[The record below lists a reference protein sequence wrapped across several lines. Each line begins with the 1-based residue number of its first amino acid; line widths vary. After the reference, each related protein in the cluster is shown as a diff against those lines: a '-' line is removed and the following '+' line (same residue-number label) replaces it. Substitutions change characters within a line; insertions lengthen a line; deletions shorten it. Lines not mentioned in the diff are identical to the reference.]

1 MSLRRPFSVLSLLGL
16 FVVVS
21 LAGCVSTKERYERVQ
36 SLSSEGRTVAAA
48 YEMIEVLDDDSSWP
62 NGRRE
67 LLKLAS
73 TAFDTLMTEAR
84 QLRRDDRPVE
94 AVGRLNEVDRLHDA
108 CQRVKVSVPLP
119 EGYASVRRET
129 ESEAYAMLVDRGEA
143 AFDAEDWPDAEAAFE
158 EARAYADG
166 TDQLRELDRLQART
180 LFRWADAEMQRS
192 AYRSAYD
199 KAEAVTS
206 LLSEDAALVEDART
220 LQQAALDRGT
230 RRVAFLPLWQTES
243 AGQAM
248 PPGFQ
253 RELNETLRYR
263 HWDQPPLFIASA
275 DPLATRRTL
284 QRMGLD
290 RTVLSRRQA
299 VRAGERLDA
308 DYLVTGEVVQF
319 VAEKSDVEQERRVT
333 GWTSNARGA
342 TRGRPDDGPTADTAY
357 VVEDFDLKLT
367 AGVEFRVVDVRS
379 GRIVATRTVDVSSEG
394 EMRRGVFEGDWRNLD
409 LSGSELALF
418 DPEEIRRREQ
428 ALETSLADALAD
440 ALAREAFDRILGRI
454 D

>member
-1 MSLRRPFSVLSLLGL
+1 MSVRRPLFLLGL
-16 FVVVS
+16 FLLVS

-36 SLSSEGRTVAAA
+36 SLKSEGRPVAAA

-67 LLKLAS
+67 LLSTAS

-84 QLRRDDRPVE
+84 RLRRDDRPVE
-94 AVGRLNEVDRLHDA
+94 AIDRLDEVDRLHDA
-108 CQRVKVSVPLP
+108 CQQVRVSVPLP
-119 EGYASVRRET
+119 QGFASVQRET
-129 ESEAYAMLVDRGEA
+129 ESEAYAMLVDRGET
-143 AFDAEDWPDAEAAFE
+143 AFDAEDWPDAESAFE
-158 EARAYADG
+158 DARTYAEG
-166 TDQLRELDRLQART
+166 TDQLRELDRLQSRT

-206 LLSEDAALVEDART
+206 LLPEDAPLVEDARG

-230 RRVAFLPLWQTES
+230 QRVAFLPLWQTET

-275 DPLATRRTL
+275 DPLSTRRTL
-284 QRMGLD
+284 QRMSLD

-299 VRAGERLDA
+299 VRTGERLDA
-308 DYLVTGEVVQF
+308 DFLVTGEVVQF
-319 VAEKSDVEQERRVT
+319 VAEKSDVEQERRTT
-333 GWTSNARGA
+333 GWTSSARGA
-342 TRGRPDDGPTADTAY
+342 TRGRPDDGPTTDTTY
-357 VVEDFDLKLT
+357 VVETYDLELT
-367 AGVEFRVVDVRS
+367 AGVEFRVIDVQS
-379 GRIVATRTVDVSSEG
+379 GCTATTRTVDVTVEG
-394 EMRRGVFEGDWRNLD
+394 EMRRGVFDGDWRNLD

-418 DPEEIRRREQ
+418 DAEEIRRREQ

-454 D
+454 E